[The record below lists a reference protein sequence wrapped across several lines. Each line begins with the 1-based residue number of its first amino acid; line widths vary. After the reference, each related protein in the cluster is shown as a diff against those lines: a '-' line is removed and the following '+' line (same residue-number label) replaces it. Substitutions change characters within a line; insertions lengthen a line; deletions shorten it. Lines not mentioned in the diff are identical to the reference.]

1 MAWSGAEGRWTR
13 VEGVQNVFFNL
24 RQRGKLAPTNINVT
38 WNGMS
43 TMTLL
48 AEVGKEEN

>member
-1 MAWSGAEGRWTR
+1 M
-13 VEGVQNVFFNL
+13 EGVENVFFNS

-38 WNGMS
+38 RNEMS